1 VASSATPLITT
12 IMLSLVVYH
21 YIPLPPAYVYV
32 LLIGKQRTH
41 ICIRNGN
48 LKPSLLRTVLN
59 IGALVAV
66 LLVNWLATA
75 LALNGKDTGQLSDQY
90 PILTVPAGYAF
101 AIWGLI
107 YLGLIGFALYQ
118 SLPSQRDNQR
128 IARIT
133 PLFLLS
139 CLANI
144 GWLFTW
150 HYEILS
156 LNIVLM
162 MVLLGSLIGIYRQL
176 RADGMLPS
184 TGERWLVWVPF
195 SLYMGWITVATI
207 VNLTV
212 VLYAAGW
219 QDTGPLG
226 AALASLLFVV
236 AAGIAVTIA
245 RRFDDPAYALVVVWA
260 LVAVAIKQ
268 AGVMLVA
275 ATAWVVATAVALA
288 VAYTLVK
295 LLRGGRAVSWQG

>member
-1 VASSATPLITT
+1 
-12 IMLSLVVYH
+12 
-21 YIPLPPAYVYV
+21 
-32 LLIGKQRTH
+32 
-41 ICIRNGN
+41 
-48 LKPSLLRTVLN
+48 LKPSLLRTILN

-66 LLVNWLATA
+66 LLVNWLANA
-75 LALNGKDTGQLSDQY
+75 LPLNGKDTGQLSDQY

-101 AIWGLI
+101 AIWSLI
-107 YLGLIGFALYQ
+107 YLGLLGFALYQ
-118 SLPSQRDNQR
+118 SLPNQRNNPR

-133 PLFLLS
+133 PLFLIS

-162 MVLLGSLIGIYRQL
+162 LVLLSSLIGIYGQL
-176 RADGMLPS
+176 RADGAQIS
-184 TGERWLVWVPF
+184 NGERWLVWVPF

-219 QDTGPLG
+219 QNTGTQG
-226 AALASLLFVV
+226 AALASLLLVV
-236 AAGIAVTIA
+236 AAVIAVTLA
-245 RRFDDPAYALVVVWA
+245 RRFDDPAYALLVVWA

-275 ATAWVVATAVALA
+275 ATAWVVAAVVALV
-288 VAYTLVK
+288 VAYTLAK
-295 LLRGGRAVSWQG
+295 LLRGGRVLVQQE

>member
-1 VASSATPLITT
+1 
-12 IMLSLVVYH
+12 M
-21 YIPLPPAYVYV
+21 
-32 LLIGKQRTH
+32 
-41 ICIRNGN
+41 
-48 LKPSLLRTVLN
+48 KPSLLRTVLN

-66 LLVNWLATA
+66 LLVNWLANA
-75 LALNGKDTGQLSDQY
+75 LPLNGKDTGQLSDQY

-101 AIWGLI
+101 AIWSLI

-133 PLFLLS
+133 PPFLLS

-144 GWLFTW
+144 GWLVTW

-156 LNIVLM
+156 LNIVFMLI
-162 MVLLGSLIGIYRQL
+162 LLGSLIAIYRRL
-176 RADGMLPS
+176 RADGAHTS
-184 TGERWLVWVPF
+184 TGERWLVRVPF

-219 QDTGPLG
+219 RDTGPVG
-226 AALASLLFVV
+226 AALAAGVFVV

-245 RRFDDPAYALVVVWA
+245 RRFNDPAYALVVVWA

-275 ATAWVVATAVALA
+275 VTAWAVAAVVALV

-295 LLRGGRAVSWQG
+295 LLRGGRAVAWQP

>member
-1 VASSATPLITT
+1 
-12 IMLSLVVYH
+12 M
-21 YIPLPPAYVYV
+21 
-32 LLIGKQRTH
+32 
-41 ICIRNGN
+41 
-48 LKPSLLRTVLN
+48 KPSPLRTTLN
-59 IGALVAV
+59 IGALLAT
-66 LLVNWLATA
+66 LLVNWLAIA
-75 LALNGKDTGQLSDQY
+75 LPLNGKDTGQLSDQY

-101 AIWGLI
+101 AIWSLI
-107 YLGLIGFALYQ
+107 YLGLIGFVVYQ
-118 SLPSQRDNQR
+118 ALPSQRENPR

-144 GWLFTW
+144 GWLLTW

-162 MVLLGSLIGIYRQL
+162 LVLLGSLIAIYRHL
-176 RADGMLPS
+176 RAGGAHVS
-184 TGERWLVWVPF
+184 NGERWLVWVPF

-219 QDTGPLG
+219 QDTGTLG

-236 AAGIAVTIA
+236 AAAIAVTIA
-245 RRFDDPAYALVVVWA
+245 RRFNDPVYALVVVWA
-260 LVAVAIKQ
+260 LVAVAIKH
-268 AGVMLVA
+268 AAVMLVA
-275 ATAWVVATAVALA
+275 TTAWVAAVLVALV

-295 LLRGGRAVSWQG
+295 LLRGERALSWQA

>member
-1 VASSATPLITT
+1 
-12 IMLSLVVYH
+12 M
-21 YIPLPPAYVYV
+21 
-32 LLIGKQRTH
+32 
-41 ICIRNGN
+41 
-48 LKPSLLRTVLN
+48 KPSLLRTLLN
-59 IGALVAV
+59 IGALLAV
-66 LLVNWLATA
+66 LLVNWLANA
-75 LALNGKDTGQLSDQY
+75 LPLNGKDTGQLSDQY

-107 YLGLIGFALYQ
+107 YLGLIGFVIYQ
-118 SLPSQRDNQR
+118 SLPSQRDNNR
-128 IARIT
+128 ITRIT

-156 LNIVLM
+156 LNIVFML
-162 MVLLGSLIGIYRQL
+162 VLLGSLIGIYRQL
-176 RADGMLPS
+176 RADDMQPGA
-184 TGERWLVWVPF
+184 GERWLVWVPF

-219 QDTGPLG
+219 QDTGVLG

-245 RRFDDPAYALVVVWA
+245 RRFDDPVYALVVVWA
-260 LVAVAIKQ
+260 LVAVAIKH

-275 ATAWVVATAVALA
+275 ATAWVAAAAVALV

-295 LLRGGRAVSWQG
+295 LLRSGRALSLQA

>member
-1 VASSATPLITT
+1 
-12 IMLSLVVYH
+12 
-21 YIPLPPAYVYV
+21 
-32 LLIGKQRTH
+32 
-41 ICIRNGN
+41 
-48 LKPSLLRTVLN
+48 LKSSLLRTVLN

-66 LLVNWLATA
+66 LLVNWLANV
-75 LALNGKDTGQLSDQY
+75 LPLNGKDTGQLSDQY

-118 SLPSQRDNQR
+118 SLPSQRTNQR

-162 MVLLGSLIGIYRQL
+162 LVLLGSLIGIYGQL
-176 RADGMLPS
+176 RAGGTQPS
-184 TGERWLVWVPF
+184 TGELWLVWVPF
-195 SLYMGWITVATI
+195 SIYMGWITVATI
-207 VNLTV
+207 VNATV

-219 QDTGPLG
+219 QDTGTLG
-226 AALASLLFVV
+226 AALAALLFVV
-236 AAGIAVTIA
+236 AAVIAVTIA

-260 LVAVAIKQ
+260 LVAVAMKQ
-268 AGVMLVA
+268 AGVTLVA
-275 ATAWVVATAVALA
+275 ATAWVVAAVVAA
-288 VAYTLVK
+288 VVAYTLVK
-295 LLRGGRAVSWQG
+295 LLRGGRAATWQG

>member
-1 VASSATPLITT
+1 
-12 IMLSLVVYH
+12 
-21 YIPLPPAYVYV
+21 
-32 LLIGKQRTH
+32 
-41 ICIRNGN
+41 
-48 LKPSLLRTVLN
+48 LKPSLLRTSLN
-59 IGALVAV
+59 IAALVVV
-66 LLVNWLATA
+66 LLVNWLANA
-75 LALNGKDTGQLSDQY
+75 LPLNGKDTGQLSDQY

-101 AIWGLI
+101 AIWSLI
-107 YLGLIGFALYQ
+107 YLGLLGFALYQ
-118 SLPSQRDNQR
+118 SLPSQRDNPR

-133 PLFLLS
+133 PLFLIS

-150 HYEILS
+150 HYEILN

-162 MVLLGSLIGIYRQL
+162 LVLLGSLIGIYRQL
-176 RADGMLPS
+176 RADGTQPS
-184 TGERWLVWVPF
+184 TGEHWLVWVPF

-236 AAGIAVTIA
+236 AAGIAITIA
-245 RRFDDPAYALVVVWA
+245 WRFDDPAYALVVVWA
-260 LVAVAIKQ
+260 LVAVAIKH
-268 AGVMLVA
+268 AGVMLVS
-275 ATAWVVATAVALA
+275 ATAWVVAAVVAVV

-295 LLRGGRAVSWQG
+295 LLRGGRAVSWQS

>member
-1 VASSATPLITT
+1 
-12 IMLSLVVYH
+12 
-21 YIPLPPAYVYV
+21 
-32 LLIGKQRTH
+32 
-41 ICIRNGN
+41 

-66 LLVNWLATA
+66 LLVNWLANA
-75 LALNGKDTGQLSDQY
+75 LPLNGKDTGQLSDQY
-90 PILTVPAGYAF
+90 PILTLPAGYAF

-118 SLPSQRDNQR
+118 SLPSQRTNQR

-162 MVLLGSLIGIYRQL
+162 LVLLGNLIEIYRQL
-176 RADGMLPS
+176 RADGTQPS

-195 SLYMGWITVATI
+195 SIYMGWITVATI

-219 QDTGPLG
+219 LDTGPLG

-236 AAGIAVTIA
+236 AAGIAVTIV
-245 RRFDDPAYALVVVWA
+245 RRFDDPAYGLVVAWA
-260 LVAVAIKQ
+260 LVAVAIKH

-275 ATAWVVATAVALA
+275 ATTWVVAAVVVLV

-295 LLRGGRAVSWQG
+295 LLRGGRAVSWQR

>member
-1 VASSATPLITT
+1 
-12 IMLSLVVYH
+12 M
-21 YIPLPPAYVYV
+21 
-32 LLIGKQRTH
+32 
-41 ICIRNGN
+41 
-48 LKPSLLRTVLN
+48 N

-66 LLVNWLATA
+66 LLVNWLANA
-75 LALNGKDTGQLSDQY
+75 LPLNGKDTGQLSDQY

-101 AIWGLI
+101 AIWSLI
-107 YLGLIGFALYQ
+107 YLGLIGFAVYQ
-118 SLPSQRDNQR
+118 SLPSQRDNPR

-133 PLFLLS
+133 PLFLVS

-162 MVLLGSLIGIYRQL
+162 LVLLGSLIGIYGQL
-176 RADGMLPS
+176 RAVGAQIS
-184 TGERWLVWVPF
+184 TGERWFVWAPF
-195 SLYMGWITVATI
+195 SIYLGWITVATI

-219 QDTGPLG
+219 QDTGTQG
-226 AALASLLFVV
+226 AALAALLFVV
-236 AAGIAVTIA
+236 AAVIAVTLA
-245 RRFDDPAYALVVVWA
+245 RRFDDTAYALVVVWA

-268 AGVMLVA
+268 AGVTLVA
-275 ATAWVVATAVALA
+275 ATAWVVAAVVALV

-295 LLRGGRAVSWQG
+295 LLPGGRAVVRQE

>member
-1 VASSATPLITT
+1 
-12 IMLSLVVYH
+12 
-21 YIPLPPAYVYV
+21 
-32 LLIGKQRTH
+32 
-41 ICIRNGN
+41 
-48 LKPSLLRTVLN
+48 LKPSLLRTILN

-66 LLVNWLATA
+66 LLVNWLANV
-75 LALNGKDTGQLSDQY
+75 LPLNGKDTGQLSDQY

-101 AIWGLI
+101 AIWSLI
-107 YLGLIGFALYQ
+107 YLGLLGFALYQ
-118 SLPSQRDNQR
+118 SLPSQRDNPR

-133 PLFLLS
+133 PLFLIS

-162 MVLLGSLIGIYRQL
+162 LVLLGSLIGIYRQL
-176 RADGMLPS
+176 RADGAQIS
-184 TGERWLVWVPF
+184 TGEHWLVWVPF
-195 SLYMGWITVATI
+195 SIYMGWITVATI

-212 VLYAAGW
+212 VLYVAGW

-226 AALASLLFVV
+226 AALTSLLFVV

-245 RRFDDPAYALVVVWA
+245 WRFDDPAYALVVVWA
-260 LVAVAIKQ
+260 LVAMAIKH

-275 ATAWVVATAVALA
+275 TTAWVVAAVVALV

-295 LLRGGRAVSWQG
+295 LLRGGREVSWQG

>member
-1 VASSATPLITT
+1 
-12 IMLSLVVYH
+12 M
-21 YIPLPPAYVYV
+21 
-32 LLIGKQRTH
+32 
-41 ICIRNGN
+41 
-48 LKPSLLRTVLN
+48 KPSLLRTSLN

-66 LLVNWLATA
+66 LLVNWLANT
-75 LALNGKDTGQLSDQY
+75 LPLNGKDTSQLSDQY

-107 YLGLIGFALYQ
+107 YLGLLGFALYQ
-118 SLPSQRDNQR
+118 FLPSQRNNQH

-150 HYEILS
+150 HYQILS

-162 MVLLGSLIGIYRQL
+162 LVLLGSLIGIYRQL
-176 RADGMLPS
+176 RADGTRPS
-184 TGERWLVWVPF
+184 TGERWLVWMPF
-195 SLYMGWITVATI
+195 SIYMGWITVATI
-207 VNLTV
+207 VNVTV

-219 QDTGPLG
+219 QNTGPLG
-226 AALASLLFVV
+226 ATLASLLFVV

-245 RRFDDPAYALVVVWA
+245 QHFDDPAYALVVVWA
-260 LVAVAIKQ
+260 LIAVAIKH

-275 ATAWVVATAVALA
+275 TTAWVVTAVVAVV

-295 LLRGGRAVSWQG
+295 LLRSGRAVSWQR